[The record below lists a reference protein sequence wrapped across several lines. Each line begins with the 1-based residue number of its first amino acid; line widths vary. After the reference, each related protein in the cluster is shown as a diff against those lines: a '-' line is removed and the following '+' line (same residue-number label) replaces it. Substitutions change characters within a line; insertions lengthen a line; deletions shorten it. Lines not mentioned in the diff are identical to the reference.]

1 MSGPVSMWGYLSRLA
16 ACRAVILVALPA
28 QARDTGPVTNLPL
41 PRYVSL
47 KAAEGNVRRGPSLTH
62 RIDWV
67 FQRRDMPLRITQVQ
81 CYSLEVVTPPEE
93 WPNTEGDGR

>member
-1 MSGPVSMWGYLSRLA
+1 MSGNTRARWRPFGLA
-16 ACRAVILVALPA
+16 LLLAFALAGGAVA
-28 QARDTGPVTNLPL
+28 QDRGQVTNLPM